1 LEILAFWVLSSAFL
15 VLLKTKNLKLKTAS
29 GDTTVASV
37 PVRKLSKDQ
46 QRRRVHARVRMKVS
60 GTPERPRLCI
70 YRSSGHIYTQ
80 VIDDRSGTTLVSASS
95 VDKETKKNVK
105 GGGNIASAKA
115 IGKAIADRAKAVGI
129 NKVVFDRGGYKYHG
143 RVKALADAARE
154 AGLQF

>member
-1 LEILAFWVLSSAFL
+1 M
-15 VLLKTKNLKLKTAS
+15 
-29 GDTTVASV
+29 ASV

-95 VDKETKKNVK
+95 VDKETKKSVK

-115 IGKAIADRAKAVGI
+115 IGKTIADRAKAAGI
-129 NKVVFDRGGYKYHG
+129 SKVVFDRGGYKYHG